1 MDLVV
6 HIPFQADEENVRA
19 LVFAR
24 QAPSFT
30 VEESDGKKF
39 AIAIFPSLPR
49 GIDLAIE
56 LIGEALQLPDAWAS
70 INSKPMSGLVK
81 VWQRL
86 SCYRESL
93 EVEDSSRYCLDKSAR
108 FNYLVICKEYQCP
121 VPCQFIC
128 MPCLRLEQ
136 AGLPVG
142 TAERSRIAAEL
153 AEVDWCPQL
162 KFREDHET
170 AIIRPIALKPHS
182 APGL

>member
-6 HIPFQADEENVRA
+6 HIPFRTDEDYVRA
-19 LVFAR
+19 LIFAR

-39 AIAIFPSLPR
+39 AIAIFPSLPT
-49 GIDLAIE
+49 GIDVAIE
-56 LIGEALQLPDAWAS
+56 LIGEALQLSNAWAS
-70 INSKPMSGLVK
+70 INSKRMSGLVK
-81 VWQRL
+81 LWQRL

-93 EVEDSSRYCLDKSAR
+93 EVEDHSRYCLDKSAH
-108 FNYLVICKEYQCP
+108 FNYLVGCKEYQCP

-128 MPCLRLEQ
+128 TPCMRLEQ
-136 AGLPVG
+136 AGLPVV

-162 KFREDHET
+162 QFPEDDEN
-170 AIIRPIALKPHS
+170 AIIRPIAVKPHS
-182 APGL
+182 APAS